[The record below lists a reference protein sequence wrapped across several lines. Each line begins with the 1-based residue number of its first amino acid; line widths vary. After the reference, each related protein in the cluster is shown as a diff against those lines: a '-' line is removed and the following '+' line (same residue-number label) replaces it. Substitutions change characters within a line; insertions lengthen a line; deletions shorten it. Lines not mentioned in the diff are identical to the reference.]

1 VRDATFNIAVIFAC
15 FMTHDFKPAE
25 FYDARVADTKVNLRK
40 NENMG
45 VPTFTLSF
53 TLTDVMRNYT

>member
-1 VRDATFNIAVIFAC
+1 MA
-15 FMTHDFKPAE
+15 HDFKPAE

-45 VPTFTLSF
+45 VPTFILSF
-53 TLTDVMRNYT
+53 TLTDIMRNYT